1 MAEQN
6 IRLCKRPGE
15 IDMLRSAKLA
25 TVFLVLASGQ
35 GLAEGDAAK
44 GEKLFARCLACHS
57 VKDAVN
63 KTGPHLKGIVG
74 RPVASIEGFKYS
86 PGMLEFAKTAGAWD
100 ETKLDSYL
108 TDPKAFVPK
117 NKMALAPMKKAEERA
132 DIIAYLKTIT
142 P

>member
-1 MAEQN
+1 
-6 IRLCKRPGE
+6 
-15 IDMLRSAKLA
+15 MLKPA
-25 TVFLVLASGQ
+25 TVAIVLICLASVG
-35 GLAEGDAAK
+35 ARADGDAAK
-44 GEKLFARCLACHS
+44 GEKLFARCMACHT

-86 PGMLEFAKTAGAWD
+86 PGMLEFAKSAGSWD

>member
-1 MAEQN
+1 
-6 IRLCKRPGE
+6 
-15 IDMLRSAKLA
+15 MLGTVKLA
-25 TVFLVLASGQ
+25 AIFLALASGQ
-35 GLAEGDAAK
+35 VFADGDAAK
-44 GEKLFARCLACHS
+44 GEKLFARCMACHT

-86 PGMLEFAKTAGAWD
+86 PAMLEFAKTAGAWD

-108 TDPKAFVPK
+108 TDPKIFVPK
-117 NKMALAPMKKAEERA
+117 NKMALAPIKKAEERA

>member
-1 MAEQN
+1 
-6 IRLCKRPGE
+6 
-15 IDMLRSAKLA
+15 MLK
-25 TVFLVLASGQ
+25 TVIIAVSFAIVASGQ
-35 GLAEGDAAK
+35 AAAEGDAAK

-86 PGMLEFAKTAGAWD
+86 PAMLEFGKTAGSWD
-100 ETKLDSYL
+100 EVKIDSYL

-117 NKMALAPMKKAEERA
+117 NKMALAPIKKAEERA
-132 DIIAYLKTIT
+132 DIIAYLKTIA